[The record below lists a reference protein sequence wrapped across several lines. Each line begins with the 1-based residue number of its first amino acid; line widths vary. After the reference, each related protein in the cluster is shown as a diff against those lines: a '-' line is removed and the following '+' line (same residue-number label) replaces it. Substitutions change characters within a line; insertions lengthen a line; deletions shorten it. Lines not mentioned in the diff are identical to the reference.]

1 MTTTYSA
8 RTPQSPT
15 RPELPTNRDGLID
28 SDETS
33 PLLPTNS
40 AKYSHSETWRS
51 SVSTFF
57 DENAGL
63 SLVAASQFFFS
74 GMHICVKWL
83 NSLDE
88 PVPMLELIWV
98 RMAITSICSVAYMF
112 WRKIPDPLL
121 GPKGVR
127 GLLVLRGFTGFIG
140 LAGMYASL
148 VHLSLSDAT
157 MLTFVAPILTGFSGA
172 MFLKETISFRESF
185 SGFCSFFGVIL
196 IARPQFL
203 FGSPKGDLSDSV
215 THGQRMQSVAFGL
228 IGVLGATAAYTSLRA
243 IGRRAHTLH
252 SLVFFSSSCVL
263 GSTIGYA
270 SGLDTLTP

>member
-88 PVPMLELIWV
+88 PVPMLEV
-98 RMAITSICSVAYMF
+98 RVGYSGGRF
-112 WRKIPDPLL
+112 
-121 GPKGVR
+121 
-127 GLLVLRGFTGFIG
+127 
-140 LAGMYASL
+140 
-148 VHLSLSDAT
+148 LS
-157 MLTFVAPILTGFSGA
+157 
-172 MFLKETISFRESF
+172 
-185 SGFCSFFGVIL
+185 C
-196 IARPQFL
+196 Q
-203 FGSPKGDLSDSV
+203 
-215 THGQRMQSVAFGL
+215 
-228 IGVLGATAAYTSLRA
+228 
-243 IGRRAHTLH
+243 
-252 SLVFFSSSCVL
+252 
-263 GSTIGYA
+263 
-270 SGLDTLTP
+270 